1 MNISLTPALEA
12 FVRQKV
18 ATGLY
23 SDSSEVVREALR
35 LFIREESPQASE
47 PECLLPLAEIR
58 SRLVAMENGIRA
70 ERVAGLSL
78 FGSVARGEATPESD
92 LDVLLEIDDGFSLL
106 NQVGVQQMLEDEFGQ
121 SVSVALECALSSP
134 MRECVLQEKIKI
146 F

>member
-1 MNISLTPALEA
+1 MDISLTPALEA

-23 SDSSEVVREALR
+23 NDSSEVIREALR
-35 LFIREESPQASE
+35 LFIRKESPQASVL
-47 PECLLPLAEIR
+47 ECPPPLAEIR
-58 SRLVAMENGIRA
+58 SRLIALEDGIRA

-106 NQVGVQQMLEDEFGQ
+106 NQGGVQQMLEDEFGRP
-121 SVSVALECALSSP
+121 VDVALECGLSSP
-134 MRECVLQEKIKI
+134 MREHVLQEKVKV